1 MNGMMKNI
9 CPASW
14 RVKHLC
20 FTLIELL
27 VVIAIIAI
35 LAAML
40 MPALQ
45 KARERAYSSS
55 CFNNLKSIGSAC
67 QFYSAD
73 NNDWIIPSGASTYQL
88 WVYNLAYGF
97 RTASTQRG
105 NPYGLKYDGTYQFSS
120 PEWVIPSPGNTFDC
134 PANPVPFNEDG
145 STGYRVS
152 QYAINHFLSGAPS
165 TNDPRYYAKTSAASV
180 PSKAI
185 LVGDSD
191 RYSSSVTVDW
201 PLYFRFTHGGGAYQ
215 TGKKGDAVISPSAV
229 ANFVFVDGHTGTRS
243 YGHMTGVPAGD
254 KGGFSIADGQFGL
267 LEGINVRALRKYPF

>member
-1 MNGMMKNI
+1 MNGMMKNV

-14 RVKHLC
+14 RVKHRC

-40 MPALQ
+40 MPALN

-73 NNDWIIPSGASTYQL
+73 NNDWIIPGGQTYVQL
-88 WVYNLAYGF
+88 WVYNLAYGY
-97 RTASTQRG
+97 RVSGTATNT
-105 NPYGLKYDGTYQFSS
+105 NPYGLKYDGNYKWSS
-120 PEWVIPSPGNTFDC
+120 PNWVIPSPGNTFDC
-134 PANPVPFNEDG
+134 PANPVPFHEDG
-145 STGYRVS
+145 TTGYRVS
-152 QYAINHFLSGAPS
+152 QYAINFFLSGLPNEES
-165 TNDPRYYAKTSAASV
+165 FYAKTSAASV

-191 RYSSSVTVDW
+191 RYSSTVTVNW
-201 PLYFRFTHGGGAYQ
+201 PQFFRFTHGGGAYQ
-215 TGKKGDAVISPSAV
+215 NGKKDDAVISPAAV

-243 YGHMTGVPAGD
+243 YGHMNGVPAGD

-267 LEGINVRALRKYPF
+267 LEGINVRALRKWPF